1 MGNLGGPG
9 QSLFRFIN
17 EASNNLLDYFNLL
30 LIQNGFNMNT
40 QEWILLSHII
50 EHPGKNQ
57 KWYGDNILK
66 DKTTTMRLVDT
77 LEKKRLI
84 ERVADGTD
92 RRHNLLYST
101 EEGKHL
107 IEQTIPFIN
116 DAFQSIFSDIETD
129 QLIAT
134 MNVLKEVIGRLS
146 LFTK

>member
-1 MGNLGGPG
+1 MQRLEDIDK
-9 QSLFRFIN
+9 SLFRFIN